1 MKNKTNYIIYV
12 LSLGILLNLKIF
24 SMKVDRSEIEN
35 IVDLQLNLLNLPEE
49 IILKIIKKTLR
60 AVTENCNNISSFNL
74 DFNKSVENIRL
85 ISRDINRFF
94 NDESLKRFIKDLR
107 KKRYQELESKNIKI
121 NKYTEVLHHMDFLNN
136 YCQAYDNSINNNDY
150 YIEVYP

>member
-1 MKNKTNYIIYV
+1 VKNKTNYIIYV

-60 AVTENCNNISSFNL
+60 AVTENCNNISSFNP

-94 NDESLKRFIKDLR
+94 NDESLKKFIKDLR
-107 KKRYQELESKNIKI
+107 KKRYQDLESKNIKI
-121 NKYTEVLHHMDFLNN
+121 NKYTEVLHHMDFLNA
-136 YCQAYDNSINNNDY
+136 YCQSYDNSINNNDY

>member
-60 AVTENCNNISSFNL
+60 AVAENCNNISSFNL
-74 DFNKSVENIRL
+74 DFNKSIENIRL

-94 NDESLKRFIKDLR
+94 NDESLKKFIKDLR
-107 KKRYQELESKNIKI
+107 KKRYQDLESKNIKI
-121 NKYTEVLHHMDFLNN
+121 NKYTEVLHHMDFLNTC
-136 YCQAYDNSINNNDY
+136 CQAYDNSINNNDY
-150 YIEVYP
+150 IEVYP

>member
-24 SMKVDRSEIEN
+24 ATQVDRSEIEN

-49 IILKIIKKTLR
+49 MILKIIKKTLR
-60 AVTENCNNISSFNL
+60 TVTKNCNNISNFNI

-94 NDESLKRFIKDLR
+94 NDESLKKFIKDLR
-107 KKRYQELESKNIKI
+107 KKRYQDLESKNIKI
-121 NKYTEVLHHMDFLNN
+121 NKYTEVLHHMDFLNA
-136 YCQAYDNSINNNDY
+136 YCQSYDNSINNNDY